1 MYVRPFVGNLSQ
13 EIDDVCHVQLFT
25 FIIAIRDGMKEIAR
39 YRVAAARRD
48 LGGPGRP
55 YVLSRVVKARQ
66 RH

>member
-1 MYVRPFVGNLSQ
+1 MPMVHGKTVYVVHDVVGNLSVSR
-13 EIDDVCHVQLFT
+13 EIDDVCFT

-55 YVLSRVVKARQ
+55 Y
-66 RH
+66 